1 MKRKLKNWFVRFET
15 IKNNAVG
22 VVNMSDYINDNQHP
36 NHLKE
41 GHEIISLDKNRDIIL
56 RNHLSIQQRA
66 DNIKMIRGLA
76 GRKSSF
82 GKSLVVSFPKNINL
96 SNEQYQLIK
105 DRYIFEL
112 INFISKENNLKYT
125 DTQIKKYSLNFIQS
139 TLHKQK
145 DNNDHIHLLLP
156 NVFIDY
162 NKNSNLKRVDLGKL
176 KYSHFSKNI
185 INKIMLDNFNIDY
198 LKHIIEDT
206 RKNCNRKN
214 KIHHTQD
221 KLNQQLNQSTK
232 EIENFQNL
240 FKELDF
246 LKSVSIKLSKNI
258 NIYINRM
265 KTATEEQDQEK
276 FAKNLSYANKSYNKL
291 KSLVEEDNL
300 SKLSKFE
307 ELKKSIE
314 SKKSKSTNY
323 PLPTRRR

>member
-15 IKNNAVG
+15 IKNGSVG
-22 VVNMSDYINDNQHP
+22 VVNLSDYINNNQHA
-36 NHLKE
+36 NHKKQ
-41 GHEIISLDKNRDIIL
+41 GHEIISYDKDRNLIL

-66 DNIKMIRGLA
+66 DNLKLIRGTA

-82 GKSLVVSFPKNINL
+82 GKSLVLSLPKEIEL
-96 SNEQYQLIK
+96 SNEDWKIIN
-105 DRYIFEL
+105 DRYIYEL
-112 INFISKENNLKYT
+112 VNFISKENNLNYSNE
-125 DTQIKKYSLNFIQS
+125 QIKKYSNSFIQS
-139 TLHKQK
+139 TLHKQQ
-145 DNNDHIHLLLP
+145 DNNDHIHFLVP

-206 RKNCNRKN
+206 RKNRSRKN
-214 KIHHTQD
+214 RIHHTQD

-232 EIENFQNL
+232 DIEKLQNL
-240 FKELDF
+240 FQELDSIT
-246 LKSVSIKLSKNI
+246 SVSKKLSKNI

-265 KTATEEQDQEK
+265 KTATEELNQEK
-276 FAKNLSYANKSYNKL
+276 FDKNLAYANKSYNKL
-291 KSLVEEDNL
+291 KSMVEEDNL

-323 PLPTRRR
+323 PSPARSR